1 MAVNT
6 FSTFSANSQ
15 TFIAAKTLSRIN
27 RDVVVAALGKKEK
40 LPHRFSRTFQF
51 TRFEKLAL
59 PQTPL
64 VEGVTP
70 SSRSMSINTVQA
82 VMDQFGD
89 VVELTDIAVITS
101 KHPTLQQAIEL
112 IGEQAAELIDREVI
126 EILLTNTS
134 VSFPGSATSR
144 ATIGATDVLDTTTVK
159 KALAALRG
167 GGARPVSG
175 RMMWGLMDNFSEMDL
190 LEDTS
195 FKDAASDITVRI
207 LQNGEIGMWMGTR
220 WIVSNLLPNI
230 LGIAAASTASSATG
244 GSLATATSY
253 DLVVVAVDDAL
264 GFEVEVSQEAVQ
276 VTGGA
281 ETSIDI
287 TMPATV
293 GVLYKVYNGLTSAGQ
308 QFLVSSGNAPGAV
321 VNVKTDP
328 ATGEQPSAA
337 PATGRTVR
345 FVWMFGMEMFAVP
358 ELQSLQTFITP
369 AQSSDSDPLM
379 QRRKVGWKV
388 NFKSVILNEAF
399 VERIEVESAFD

>member
-27 RDVVVAALGKKEK
+27 RDIVVAALGRKEK

-51 TRFEKLAL
+51 TRFEKLNL
-59 PQTPL
+59 PQSPL
-64 VEGVTP
+64 TEGVTP

-89 VVELTDIAVITS
+89 VVELTDIAVITT

-126 EILLTNTS
+126 EILLANTT
-134 VSFPGSATSR
+134 VSFPGAATSR

-159 KALAALRG
+159 KALAALRS
-167 GGARPVSG
+167 GGARPVAG

-190 LEDTS
+190 LEDQT
-195 FKDAASDITVRI
+195 FQDAASRSNIRV
-207 LQNGEIGMWMGTR
+207 LQNGEVGNWMGVR
-220 WIVSNLLPNI
+220 WIVSNLLPAI
-230 LGIAAASTASSATG
+230 LGIAAAATASSGTV
-244 GSLATATSY
+244 GSLALTTSY
-253 DLVVVAVDDAL
+253 DLVVVAVNDSL

-276 VTGGA
+276 STAGGD
-281 ETSIDI
+281 TSIDI
-287 TMPATV
+287 TMPATT
-293 GVLYKVYNGLTSAGQ
+293 GVTYKVYNGLTSAGQ
-308 QFLVSSGNAPGAV
+308 QFLVSSGNAPSAV
-321 VNVKTDP
+321 VNVGTDP

-388 NFKSVILNEAF
+388 NFKPVILNEAF
-399 VERIEVESAFD
+399 VNRIEVESAFN